1 MFSWTVDPTII
12 FVTGFISFLI
22 ILSDLKGRIAL
33 GILKFRFPPNS
44 NKLKNESLGS
54 PMSFE
59 APIELL
65 RFNERFSV
73 PLNIFLILK
82 FVPKEIPKS
91 SIFEWVK
98 SKSNPR
104 LNLFLGRRYIDDD
117 NESLTSFVIILGYL
131 NAPKLEKYL
140 EVNSFFSSL

>member
-1 MFSWTVDPTII
+1 
-12 FVTGFISFLI
+12 
-22 ILSDLKGRIAL
+22 
-33 GILKFRFPPNS
+33 
-44 NKLKNESLGS
+44 
-54 PMSFE
+54 MSFE

-65 RFNERFSV
+65 RLSERFSV

-91 SIFEWVK
+91 SILEWVK

-104 LNLFLGRRYIDDD
+104 LNLFLGRRYIEDD
-117 NESLTSFVIILGYL
+117 NESLTSLVIILGYL

>member
-1 MFSWTVDPTII
+1 M
-12 FVTGFISFLI
+12 FVTGFISFRI

-44 NKLKNESLGS
+44 NKLKKESLGS
-54 PMSFE
+54 LISFE

-65 RFNERFSV
+65 RFSERFSV

-82 FVPKEIPKS
+82 FDPKEIPKS
-91 SIFEWVK
+91 SILEWVK

-104 LNLFLGRRYIDDD
+104 LNLFLGRRYIEDD
-117 NESLTSFVIILGYL
+117 NESLTSSVIILGYL
-131 NAPKLEKYL
+131 KAPKLEKYL
-140 EVNSFFSSL
+140 EVSSFFSSL